1 MLCTILMQTRRKIRL
16 KSTER
21 INNILVLI
29 LMRRLAVPMKAS
41 LVTTPVQYLADLIVD
56 PIAAKSLS
64 IYDITGGILVILT
77 FGAVIG
83 RDSYLLNR
91 QDKLLAQQRNIY
103 EE

>member
-1 MLCTILMQTRRKIRL
+1 
-16 KSTER
+16 
-21 INNILVLI
+21 
-29 LMRRLAVPMKAS
+29 MRRLAVPMKAS